1 MTIKELYE
9 WAVENKCENDTL
21 QIVDWEDRG
30 YYVCEDMITSIQ
42 YECLGYLDK
51 VVISL

>member
-1 MTIKELYE
+1 MTIKELYD
-9 WAVENKCENDTL
+9 WAVENECENDNL

-30 YYVCEDMITSIQ
+30 YDVCEDMITSIT
-42 YECLGYLDK
+42 YKGLGYLDK